1 MRQPSSSVLPE
12 TRPGR
17 EQPRRSRAP
26 VVERVAGWSIRH
38 RKTAVLGWLVLVA
51 AVFMA
56 GHMVPAK
63 NVPSYDAGQ
72 SGQAEQTLQRLGV
85 VTPPQ
90 ENVLIQSRGTGRLGS
105 DPQMRQAAAQVVTA
119 LSALPHSA
127 RDIASPFSPGH
138 AGLVAGDGRSALVT
152 FQIPG
157 KASNEDQSVAPALR
171 AVAGIQARH
180 PGLRIEEAGDAS
192 TDRAANALIS
202 QDFRKAEVTSVPV
215 TLVLLVIV
223 FGALIAAGIPLLLAA
238 TAVTTAISLLAIP
251 GQWLPVGS
259 STSEVVLII
268 GMAVGVDYSLFYLR
282 REREERARGAG
293 TAEALRRAAA
303 TSGRAIVVSGL
314 TVMIALAGLFLTGYA
329 VFTGVAIGTIA
340 VVGVAVAG
348 SLTALPALLS
358 WLGRWADRGRIP
370 FLGRRR
376 TAARP
381 SRLWAALVRRVVA
394 HPAAWGTVA
403 ALAMIALA
411 VPGLGLRLGNP
422 PNGGFSARVPVV
434 AALDRID
441 QAFPGRPGPAEV
453 VVTGQD
459 LNGRPVAAALAAL
472 RDRASARGPIRGPV
486 TAAPV
491 AHGRALV
498 VSVPLAG
505 AQYGSVADHALLVL
519 RERVLP
525 QTLGA
530 VPGISYAVTGN
541 TAASH
546 DDIAILRS
554 RTPLVLA
561 AVALLAFVLL
571 LVAFRSVTIPLV
583 SISLNLLSVGAAYGV
598 IALIFQDGRLEGPLG
613 FTGYGAVVPW
623 IPLFI
628 FVFLFGLS
636 MDYHVFILSRIRE
649 LRAGG
654 ARTQDAVVGG
664 IASSAGVVTSAAVI
678 MVAVFSIFATLSLIQ
693 LKMLGV
699 GLAVAILIDATVVR
713 GILLPACLA
722 LLGERSWYLPRWL
735 GWLPGGGER
744 PGPLTAAGGERPVT
758 GAGVAAPAAPARVPA
773 VSAGEE
779 AWPAR

>member
-1 MRQPSSSVLPE
+1 MRQPSSPVLPE
-12 TRPGR
+12 TGSARDD
-17 EQPRRSRAP
+17 PRRAPRPRAP
-26 VVERVAGWSIRH
+26 IVERIAGWSARH

-56 GHMVPAK
+56 GHSLPAK

-72 SGQAEQTLQRLGV
+72 SGQAEQALQRLGV
-85 VTPPQ
+85 VAPPQ
-90 ENVLIQSRGTGRLGS
+90 ENVLIQSRGTGRLGT
-105 DPQMRQAAAQVVTA
+105 DPEMRQAVRQVVTA

-127 RDIASPFSPGH
+127 RDIAAPAGH
-138 AGLVAGDGRSALVT
+138 GQAGLVAGDGRSALVT
-152 FQIPG
+152 FKIPG
-157 KASNEDQSVAPALR
+157 KASHEDQAVAPTLR
-171 AVAGIQARH
+171 AVARVQARH
-180 PGLRIEEAGDAS
+180 PGLRIQEAGDAS
-192 TDRAANALIS
+192 TDRAANALIG
-202 QDFRKAEVTSVPV
+202 QDFRRAEVTSVPV
-215 TLVLLVIV
+215 TLILLIVV

-238 TAVTTAISLLAIP
+238 TAVTTAISLLALP

-259 STSEVVLII
+259 STSEVVLLI

-293 TAEALRRAAA
+293 TTEALRRAAA

-314 TVMIALAGLFLTGYA
+314 TVMIALAGLFLSGLA

-358 WLGRWADRGRIP
+358 WLGPWADRGRIP

-411 VPGLGLRLGNP
+411 APGLGLRLGNP

-434 AALDRID
+434 ATMDRID
-441 QAFPGRPGPAEV
+441 RAFPGRPGPAEV
-453 VVTGQD
+453 VVTGQHLD
-459 LNGRPVAAALAAL
+459 GRPMLAALAAL
-472 RDRASARGPIRGPV
+472 RNRASAHGPILGPV

-491 AHGRALV
+491 AQGRALL

-505 AQYGSVADHALLVL
+505 GQYGSVADHALLAL
-519 RERVLP
+519 RGRVLP
-525 QTLGA
+525 QTLGT
-530 VPGISYAVTGN
+530 VRGTSYAVAGN
-541 TAASH
+541 TAENY
-546 DDIAILRS
+546 DDIAVLRS

-561 AVALLAFVLL
+561 VVAILAFGLL
-571 LVAFRSVTIPLV
+571 LVAFRSVAIPLV
-583 SISLNLLSVGAAYGV
+583 SISLNLLSVGAAFGL
-598 IALIFQDGRLEGPLG
+598 ITLIFQDGRLQGLLG
-613 FTGYGAVVPW
+613 FTSYGAIVPW
-623 IPLFI
+623 VPLFI

-649 LRAGG
+649 LRSGG
-654 ARTQDAVVGG
+654 ARTVDAVVGG
-664 IASSAGVVTSAAVI
+664 VASSAGVVTSAAVI

-693 LKMLGV
+693 LKMLGL
-699 GLAVAILIDATVVR
+699 GLAVAVLIDATVVR

-722 LLGERSWYLPRWL
+722 LLGERTWYLPRWL
-735 GWLPGGGER
+735 AWLPGGG
-744 PGPLTAAGGERPVT
+744 AAG
-758 GAGVAAPAAPARVPA
+758 APVPA
-773 VSAGEE
+773 VPAHARPAPAVPAHAGCRPGSR
-779 AWPAR
+779 PACAG